1 MEQLGKWAFI
11 VGVAIAIIAGLVP
24 QLQNLQWVT
33 WLLVVLGLI
42 VGFLNVTDKETTGF
56 LIATIALMAVGNSGL
71 GVFGTLGSVLASILN
86 NIVAFVAPGA
96 LVVAL
101 KAVYAISSDR

>member
-1 MEQLGKWAFI
+1 MEQLGRWAFI
-11 VGVAIAIIAGLVP
+11 VGVAIAIVAGLIP
-24 QLQNLQWVT
+24 SLQSVTWVT

-56 LIATIALMAVGNSGL
+56 LIAAIALMVVGGSGL
-71 GVFGTLGSVLASILN
+71 SVFGTLGSVLTSILN